1 MSVTNRKMFRREA
14 RNKLR
19 NMGGI
24 MASSEPLIQEVA
36 KFQFG
41 GNINLLPLTVQTGKE
56 PLANNPQ
63 VGNYKDA
70 LLRFFAEKVRP
81 KGVPGMLKTDNTA
94 NVASSNNQGTT
105 QSIDSRYV
113 DDFINSDVT
122 RMGKQIQETGG
133 FGSLVTNTPGL
144 SSSGQLTSGA
154 LGERK
159 MGGAPSIVTGQG
171 LEGMEDVFK
180 NQALQA
186 QKDAE
191 AQKLL
196 EAEQIAM
203 REKEKQTAVE
213 SGMPMPGQVGTTDE
227 KALQDQL
234 SGGRISSET
243 PQTLGVTADQGEKA
257 KAEDL
262 NKKFKNGEANLSD
275 INNQVKNTVNTGVG
289 VNGSM
294 EQLMNEFTSNI
305 KEYEGLDR
313 GLAIAKIGFA
323 MAAGESPNAITN
335 IAKAL
340 EQGADMFI
348 KDKAERDAFNRQVN
362 LAAVQYGL
370 GEMSKQRAE
379 GRAIARERRK
389 YEMMTFGANGGTY
402 RGRKYGAYEDVPVM
416 VGDIQ
421 DNNMPTGLVS
431 TSMVKALG
439 TKGKGFDALTRELVK
454 QKVLSEDGARKDQ
467 GEYAGYVTKA
477 ITAERGQAVINKI
490 LLKVNEDGGIT
501 GVGAAVE
508 DVYTKFKNTFGIE
521 GVGKNISKID
531 EARTYMRQLLQ
542 DIVPVSLADVQSANS
557 ISNRDIDLL
566 ITAFFG
572 DGALEP
578 GSFQFVTQSTESI
591 TRRLQGAGARMAQS
605 QTQAFSQMKSMEE
618 RLSTQFQRGSVNV
631 APSGEV
637 TGISALNLLG
647 EQRKRL
653 ENQGISLTEGGENI
667 TVGSNIGAFRDD
679 QGVIQLKN
687 PSYSS

>member
-1 MSVTNRKMFRREA
+1 MSVTNRKMFRRDA
-14 RNKLR
+14 RNKVR
-19 NMGGI
+19 QMGGI
-24 MASSEPLIQEVA
+24 MASSEPLMQEVA
-36 KFQFG
+36 RFQFG
-41 GNINLLPLTVQTGKE
+41 GNVNLLPLTVQTGKE

-213 SGMPMPGQVGTTDE
+213 GGMPDPAQTGKTDE
-227 KALQDQL
+227 KVLEDAL
-234 SGGRISSET
+234 SGGRSSIDR
-243 PQTLGVTADQGEKA
+243 QTLGVTADEGTEA
-257 KAEDL
+257 
-262 NKKFKNGEANLSD
+262 KFKDTATKFADGKASLND
-275 INNQVKNTVNTGVG
+275 VKNQVVDTFKTGVG
-289 VNGSM
+289 VRGGIKQFM
-294 EQLMNEFTSNI
+294 DEFVSNAP
-305 KEYEGLDR
+305 EYKGLDQ

-340 EQGADMFI
+340 SDGADMFI
-348 KDKAERDAFNRQVN
+348 QDKKERDAFKRQVD
-362 LAAVQYGL
+362 LAGLQYAV
-370 GEMSKQRAE
+370 GEVSKQRAE
-379 GRAIARERRK
+379 GRAVARERRK

-439 TKGKGFDALTRELVK
+439 TKGKGFDALTKELVK

-477 ITAERGQAVINKI
+477 ITAERGQAVINKV

-501 GVGAAVE
+501 GVEAAIE
-508 DVYTKFKNTFGIE
+508 DVTTKFKNTFGIK

-591 TRRLQGAGARMAQS
+591 SRRLQGAAARMAQS

-631 APSGEV
+631 TSSGDV
-637 TGISALNLLG
+637 TGISALNLLD

-667 TVGSNIGAFRDD
+667 AVGSNIGAFRDD

>member
-1 MSVTNRKMFRREA
+1 MFRREA

-19 NMGGI
+19 SMGGI

-36 KFQFG
+36 RFQFG

-213 SGMPMPGQVGTTDE
+213 GGMPMPGQVGTTDE

-370 GEMSKQRAE
+370 GEISKQRAE

-389 YEMMTFGANGGTY
+389 YEMMTFGPNGGTY

-439 TKGKGFDALTRELVK
+439 TKGKGFDALTKELVK

-477 ITAERGQAVINKI
+477 ITAERGQAVINKV

-508 DVYTKFKNTFGIE
+508 DVYTKFKNTFGIK

-591 TRRLQGAGARMAQS
+591 TRRLQGAAARMAQS
-605 QTQAFSQMKSMEE
+605 QTQAFSQMRSMEE
-618 RLSTQFQRGSVNV
+618 RLSTQFQRGSVSV
-631 APSGEV
+631 SPSGEV

-667 TVGSNIGAFRDD
+667 AVGSNIGAFRDD

>member
-1 MSVTNRKMFRREA
+1 MSVTNRKMFRRDA

-81 KGVPGMLKTDNTA
+81 KGVPGMLRTDNTA
-94 NVASSNNQGTT
+94 TVASSGNNDT
-105 QSIDSRYV
+105 SSAIDSRYV
-113 DDFINSDVT
+113 DEFLTPEVRET
-122 RMGKQIQETGG
+122 GKSIQETGG
-133 FGSLVTNTPGL
+133 FGSLVTATPGL

-196 EAEQIAM
+196 EAETIAV
-203 REKEKQTAVE
+203 REAEKQKAVE
-213 SGMPMPGQVGTTDE
+213 GGMPDPAQTGKTDE
-227 KALQDQL
+227 KVLEDAL
-234 SGGRISSET
+234 SGGRISSGAG
-243 PQTLGVTADQGEKA
+243 QTLGVTADQGAKA

-262 NKKFKNGEANLSD
+262 NKKFKEGKANLSE
-275 INNQVKNTVNTGVG
+275 INEQVKNTVNTGVG

-294 EQLMNEFTSNI
+294 EQLMKEFTSNV

-370 GEMSKQRAE
+370 GEISKQRAE

-389 YEMMTFGANGGTY
+389 YEMMTFGPNGGTY
-402 RGRKYGAYEDVPVM
+402 RGRKYGAYEDVPVL

-421 DNNMPTGLVS
+421 DNKMPSGLVS
-431 TSMVKALG
+431 TSTIKALG
-439 TKGKGFDALTRELVK
+439 TKGKSFEALQKELIK
-454 QKVLSEDGARKDQ
+454 QKVISEDGARKDQ
-467 GEYAGYVTKA
+467 QAYADFVDTA
-477 ITAERGQAVINKI
+477 ITAERGQVLVNKI
-490 LLKVNEDGGIT
+490 LLGINDPEKGIT
-501 GVGAAVE
+501 GISPALKKIQRKILDTVGQRTE
-508 DVYTKFKNTFGIE
+508 
-521 GVGKNISKID
+521 ID
-531 EARTYMRQLLQ
+531 SITEAQTYMRQLLQ
-542 DIVPVSLADVQSANS
+542 DIVPVTIGGYQGANS

-572 DGALEP
+572 DNALEE
-578 GSFQFVTQSTESI
+578 GNFQFVTQNVDSI
-591 TRRLQGAGARMAQS
+591 TKRLQGAAARMKQS
-605 QTQAFSQMKSMEE
+605 QTSAFSGMRALET
-618 RLSTQFQRGSVNV
+618 RLATQYQRGSLDIVDGQLQGV
-631 APSGEV
+631 
-637 TGISALNLLG
+637 SALNLLA
-647 EQRKRL
+647 EDRKRL
-653 ENQGISLTEGGENI
+653 EDKGLSFEGSPTGSS
-667 TVGSNIGAFRDD
+667 VGFFRDD
-679 QGVIQLKN
+679 KGVIQMKN
-687 PSYSS
+687 PALSKG

>member
-1 MSVTNRKMFRREA
+1 MFRREA

-94 NVASSNNQGTT
+94 NVASSNN

-213 SGMPMPGQVGTTDE
+213 GGMPMPGQVGTTDE